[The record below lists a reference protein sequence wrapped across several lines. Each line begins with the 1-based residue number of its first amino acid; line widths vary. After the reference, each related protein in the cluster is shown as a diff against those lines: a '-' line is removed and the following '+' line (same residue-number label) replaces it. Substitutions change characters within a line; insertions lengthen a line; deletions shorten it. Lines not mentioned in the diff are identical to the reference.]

1 MSKIQSISDIIT
13 NSSSEVFIIDVDNH
27 DSLKEFIADVCD
39 VFGWDVDDLMTFEST
54 TQDGEISGWDI
65 EYKADSLLI
74 WSREDNSIPWAIMAI
89 IEELPWTHAPA
100 MSHINVKSVDRHH
113 LG

>member
-27 DSLKEFIADVCD
+27 DKIIEFISDVCN
-39 VFGWDVDDLMTFEST
+39 VFGWDVNDLMTFESPA
-54 TQDGEISGWDI
+54 QDGKISGWDI
-65 EYKADSLLI
+65 KYKADSLLI
-74 WSREDNSIPWAIMAI
+74 WSQGENSIPWSIMTL

-100 MSHINVKSVDRHH
+100 LSPINVKSVDRHH